1 MFSNIQNNNVSM
13 LNLIVL
19 KKMRCR
25 LFSCANNFNDFFFA
39 VVIVISNDKYKLP
52 AEFWKDVNHVEILLQ
67 DMNESNA
74 KTVFQHINAFND
86 RYMRYAMNYTYDQQ
100 VTRLINKYNNK
111 ISIITKTK

>member
-1 MFSNIQNNNVSM
+1 MMYLAAIVVVTLITFSVFISQPQWY
-13 LNLIVL
+13 
-19 KKMRCR
+19 KD
-25 LFSCANNFNDFFFA
+25 AA
-39 VVIVISNDKYKLP
+39 VKRKHSNDKYKLP
-52 AEFWKDVNHVEILLQ
+52 AEFWNDVNHVEILLQ

>member
-1 MFSNIQNNNVSM
+1 MVHLLWIVVLTLITFSVILSKPQWTES
-13 LNLIVL
+13 IEKT
-19 KKMRCR
+19 KKRT
-25 LFSCANNFNDFFFA
+25 
-39 VVIVISNDKYKLP
+39 NDKYKLP
-52 AEFWKDVNHVEILLQ
+52 AEFWNDVNHIEILLQ

-74 KTVFQHINAFND
+74 KVVFQYINAFND

>member
-1 MFSNIQNNNVSM
+1 MIHLLWIVVVTLITFSIIIGKPQWY
-13 LNLIVL
+13 
-19 KKMRCR
+19 KD
-25 LFSCANNFNDFFFA
+25 AA
-39 VVIVISNDKYKLP
+39 VKRKHTNDKYKLP
-52 AEFWKDVNHVEILLQ
+52 AEFWKDVNHIEILLM

-74 KTVFQHINAFND
+74 KVVFQHINAFND

>member
-1 MFSNIQNNNVSM
+1 MYLAAIVVVTLITFSVILSKPQWTES
-13 LNLIVL
+13 IEKT
-19 KKMRCR
+19 KKRSR
-25 LFSCANNFNDFFFA
+25 
-39 VVIVISNDKYKLP
+39 DKYILP
-52 AEFWKDVNHVEILLQ
+52 AEFWNDVNHVEILLQ

-74 KTVFQHINAFND
+74 KTVFQYINAFND

>member
-1 MFSNIQNNNVSM
+1 
-13 LNLIVL
+13 
-19 KKMRCR
+19 
-25 LFSCANNFNDFFFA
+25 
-39 VVIVISNDKYKLP
+39 
-52 AEFWKDVNHVEILLQ
+52 
-67 DMNESNA
+67 MNESNA